1 MRSDPV
7 IRGRGVSNSFPL
19 RASKSTFCHDVHN
32 YDEGVSV
39 MAVLIE
45 NVFPVGITNEVL
57 DAVTD
62 EMGVDFELP
71 PGGILHV
78 HFEKDGRAHGI
89 DVWDS
94 SEAHEQFVQTYG
106 RGVQAAEGLS
116 VTTENVAILF
126 TDIVGSTEL
135 SQRPVA
141 EPPPTR
147 SAAATSRSCAR
158 RSPNRVVPR

>member
-1 MRSDPV
+1 V
-7 IRGRGVSNSFPL
+7 IRGRQYSFPL
-19 RASKSTFCHDVHN
+19 WVSKSTFCHDDRN
-32 YDEGVSV
+32 YDEGASV
-39 MAVLIE
+39 MSVLIE

-94 SEAHEQFVQTYG
+94 AEAHEQFVQSTLMPAMG
-106 RGVQAAEGLS
+106 KVASVRGLDPSKMGGPE
-116 VTTENVAILF
+116 TTI
-126 TDIVGSTEL
+126 TEIHRL
-135 SQRPVA
+135 VR
-141 EPPPTR
+141 
-147 SAAATSRSCAR
+147 
-158 RSPNRVVPR
+158 